1 MDALSN
7 HTIIMSSH
15 MSSALKKLALHRVQS
30 SRKSQEVVEEGLLL
44 LKNKERLGRGD
55 DNGEAVAQ

>member
-1 MDALSN
+1 
-7 HTIIMSSH
+7 

-55 DNGEAVAQ
+55 DNGEAVAQWYSDT

>member
-1 MDALSN
+1 
-7 HTIIMSSH
+7 
-15 MSSALKKLALHRVQS
+15 MSSALKKLALHRVQI